1 MKVTRTEQIYI
12 KKDETISYMCHL
24 SKNLYNQVNY
34 ILLNQFLRHEK
45 LSGYAVLAKQF
56 SIPSDNEEY
65 NNYQKLPAQTAQWT
79 IKKLIQSWN
88 PFFKALKT
96 LKKHPDKFI
105 KMPRSPHYKNRNG
118 EFMLIFTNQQCKIDK
133 GILKF
138 PKIMGSEVKT
148 RLENVDLREVR
159 IIPQIVGYV
168 IEIVYTKETA
178 GTKQFAL
185 KPQRVMGIDI
195 SVRNLVTIGN
205 NIFEQGIAVRAGLLK
220 STNQFFNKEL
230 SRLRGINDL
239 QGNEKKSTKHIR
251 KLFVNRN
258 HKIKN
263 FMHKISRPIINYAMK
278 SKVDTIVIGHNDGWK
293 QNVNIGKTNNQKFV
307 QIPFNK
313 LIQQIQYK
321 AEEQGIEVKIANE
334 SHTSKCS
341 FLDNE
346 SIEHHDN
353 YIGKRISRGIF
364 RSADG
369 TLINAD
375 LNGAYNIIKKAIP
388 DAFANGIEG
397 IGLYPRS
404 LNIFELGRMITSK
417 GGC

>member
-45 LSGYAVLAKQF
+45 LSGYTVLSKQF

-79 IKKLIQSWN
+79 IKISIQSWN

-178 GTKQFAL
+178 GIKQFAL

-195 SVRNLVTIGN
+195 GVRNLVTIGN
-205 NIFEQGIAVRAGLLK
+205 NFSEKGIVIKAGSLK

-263 FMHKISRPIINYAMK
+263 FMHKISRSIINYAMK

-353 YIGKRISRGIF
+353 YMGKRVKRGAFQSGLGKI
-364 RSADG
+364 
-369 TLINAD
+369 IHAD

-388 DAFANGIEG
+388 DAFVDGIEG

-404 LNIFELGRMITSK
+404 LSIKQMITSK